1 MKKVVGYAN
10 AWSVMPGDTLS
21 VMVSTYGPERY
32 RADLVRVICGDDDPD
47 HGIYREEEIA
57 APFNGEYPGR
67 TQPTVAGSYVIVSD
81 VPAIAAPGSFTVQ
94 AWVFPTTPDRG
105 EQGLMANWIGETASG
120 FALLIDDAGALAMR
134 LGDGNGNV
142 AQVSTGRPLAARRW
156 HLVAAAYDAA
166 TNELR
171 VSQEPI
177 ETPLEV
183 SSAASVASAIAFDV
197 AANGGAPL
205 VMAALPA
212 AHPAGGPGA
221 RNHFNGKIERP
232 RLTGRALSRAEIVA
246 LA

>member
-81 VPAIAAPGSFTVQ
+81 VPSIAAPGSFAVQ

-105 EQGLMANWIGETASG
+105 EQGLIANWSGETSSG
-120 FALLIDDAGALAMR
+120 FALLIDATGALV
-134 LGDGNGNV
+134 LDPVPEHGNTV
-142 AQVSTGRPLAARRW
+142 
-156 HLVAAAYDAA
+156 
-166 TNELR
+166 
-171 VSQEPI
+171 QEPEHVPQDRARLRAI
-177 ETPLEV
+177 GRHDHNRGYFPRRQVLLP
-183 SSAASVASAIAFDV
+183 VAE
-197 AANGGAPL
+197 
-205 VMAALPA
+205 
-212 AHPAGGPGA
+212 A
-221 RNHFNGKIERP
+221 RH
-232 RLTGRALSRAEIVA
+232 VY
-246 LA
+246 